1 MLFDDENL
9 HREKNV
15 EERRMRGE
23 WRGEWFDCNVNIK
36 LMQECKKEDCSKYE
50 LVRL

>member
-9 HREKNV
+9 HREKNR

-23 WRGEWFDCNVNIK
+23 WRREWFGCNVSIK
-36 LMQECKKEDCSKYE
+36 WMQEGGLFKI
-50 LVRL
+50 